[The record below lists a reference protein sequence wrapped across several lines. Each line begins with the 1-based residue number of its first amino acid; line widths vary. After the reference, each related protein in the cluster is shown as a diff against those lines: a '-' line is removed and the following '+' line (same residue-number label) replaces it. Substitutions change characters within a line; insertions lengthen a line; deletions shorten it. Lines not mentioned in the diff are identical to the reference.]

1 MPVYIWFVIVKRTT
15 TTLFK
20 NRKKEQMK
28 KLFIAALIVVAA
40 GTSAFATD
48 VTKVDYKVKSSFE
61 AKFYGAE
68 NVNWSARENYLK
80 ASFTLAGES
89 VEAFFNAEG
98 ELIGSSRKL
107 DFQRLPL
114 NAIQKIKKDFADYK
128 VVETIEFDLD
138 GDRSYYVSL
147 ENGQKSQILQVSLYG
162 NVCTYKGPKK

>member
-80 ASFTLAGES
+80 ASFTLAGEN

-147 ENGQKSQILQVSLYG
+147 DNGQKSQILQVSLYG
-162 NVCTYKGPKK
+162 AVSSYKGPKK